1 MKGGDYSDDCY
12 TVVDIPVVHFH
23 PQVTEL
29 FPVIGEIDAVVQNK
43 LKKRVEKYNLYGF

>member
-1 MKGGDYSDDCY
+1 MVYPFRQATMSLASC
-12 TVVDIPVVHFH
+12 VVD

-29 FPVIGEIDAVVQNK
+29 FPVIGEIDSVVQNK